1 MFVRS
6 FLGLKSEK
14 SEKSRDRHSR
24 HSPHRETPHHSTRHH
39 HPRRRERSQR
49 PGYASQRDFDDSDD
63 YDRNDRRD
71 PYPRDRQGHGKAKS
85 QSRYER
91 EADRERFSDEN
102 DRERY
107 RRNAYREVEDERHR
121 RGVDRGNDNDRDGRQ
136 SERRM
141 EDGGYRS
148 PSLSRALQIQAG
160 ETRQEMQD
168 RVDGHS
174 GRRPKHASEQEP
186 RRSSSHEQ
194 REESPDRRSIPRRP
208 GFTTTTS
215 YQYPDKPME
224 DPAPGRLSKS
234 ATWPSKDPSHRP
246 KPGGERS
253 HLRHSDNQD
262 SPDHRFHRKRDS
274 EPARSPPLAQDDP
287 TITPLHRGHTAFTT
301 SDAYKSGLA
310 GKPWSET
317 ERSLFSGSRMDRL
330 PPPGPVRML
339 SQKDWESKS
348 LDQDLA
354 REIAFEDLGVTI
366 EGEFPLVPVLT
377 CGVIC

>member
-6 FLGLKSEK
+6 FFGLNPGKSEK
-14 SEKSRDRHSR
+14 SKDHRSR
-24 HSPHRETPHHSTRHH
+24 HSPHRETPHHSTRRHH
-39 HPRRRERSQR
+39 HGHRERSD
-49 PGYASQRDFDDSDD
+49 PSEFASERGFLDSDD
-63 YDRNDRRD
+63 HDSRD
-71 PYPRDRQGHGKAKS
+71 PYPKHRQDHGRGTF
-85 QSRYER
+85 QSRYDR
-91 EADRERFSDEN
+91 EANRERLYEEN
-102 DRERY
+102 DRQRG
-107 RRNAYREVEDERHR
+107 RREYYREMEDERKR
-121 RGVDRGNDNDRDGRQ
+121 RATDMGDNDEREGRQ
-136 SERRM
+136 SEKRT
-141 EDGGYRS
+141 GGGEYRS
-148 PSLSRALQIQAG
+148 PSLSRALHRQPG
-160 ETRQEMQD
+160 ETKQEMQD
-168 RVDGHS
+168 RLDGHS
-174 GRRPKHASEQEP
+174 RRRPKYDSEQES
-186 RRSSSHEQ
+186 RSSPSRGRE
-194 REESPDRRSIPRRP
+194 EESPDRSFIPRRP

-215 YQYPDKPME
+215 YQYSDKPIQ
-224 DPAPGRLSKS
+224 DPAPGRLQKS
-234 ATWPSKDPSHRP
+234 ATWPSKDPSQRP
-246 KPGGERS
+246 KPVGGRS

-262 SPDHRFHRKRDS
+262 PPDHRSHRKRDR

-287 TITPLHRGHTAFTT
+287 TITPLHRGYTAFTT

-366 EGEFPLVPVLT
+366 EGAFPLVPVLT

>member
-6 FLGLKSEK
+6 FFGLHPGK
-14 SEKSRDRHSR
+14 SEKSRDHRSR
-24 HSPHRETPHHSTRHH
+24 HSPHGETPHHSTRQH
-39 HPRRRERSQR
+39 HPRRRERSER
-49 PGYASQRDFDDSDD
+49 PGYASERDFDDSDD
-63 YDRNDRRD
+63 YNRRD
-71 PYPRDRQGHGKAKS
+71 PYPRDRQGHGRRN
-85 QSRYER
+85 SRPLYKR
-91 EADRERFSDEN
+91 EANRERLYDEDN
-102 DRERY
+102 HETDIREYY
-107 RRNAYREVEDERHR
+107 RAIDDERNTRDFDMEH
-121 RGVDRGNDNDRDGRQ
+121 DNERDGRQ
-136 SERRM
+136 SERRGG
-141 EDGGYRS
+141 DGGYRS
-148 PSLSRALQIQAG
+148 PSISRALHIQAG

-174 GRRPKHASEQEP
+174 RRPTKRESGPEP
-186 RRSSSHEQ
+186 RRSPSREQ
-194 REESPDRRSIPRRP
+194 GEETPDRRSIPRRP
-208 GFTTTTS
+208 RFTTTTS

-224 DPAPGRLSKS
+224 DPAPGLLSKS
-234 ATWPSKDPSHRP
+234 ATWPSKDPSQRP

-262 SPDHRFHRKRDS
+262 PPDHRFHRKRDR

-287 TITPLHRGHTAFTT
+287 TITPLHRGYTAFTT

-310 GKPWSET
+310 GKPWCET
-317 ERSLFSGSRMDRL
+317 KRSLFSGSRLDRL

-377 CGVIC
+377 CETTC